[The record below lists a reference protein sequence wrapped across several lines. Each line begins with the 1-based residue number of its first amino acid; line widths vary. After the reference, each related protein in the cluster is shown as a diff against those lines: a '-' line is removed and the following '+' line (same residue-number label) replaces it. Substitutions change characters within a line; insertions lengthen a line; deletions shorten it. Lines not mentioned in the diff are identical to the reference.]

1 MCRELV
7 QDVRFFKEIKKQK
20 GSFLFDT
27 LHLRKKHEH
36 ETLSGVPEKSVFL
49 MYRKNYWKKNTVEI
63 SCQLN
68 TPTAIIAGIFW

>member
-36 ETLSGVPEKSVFL
+36 ETLSGVPEKGMFS
-49 MYRKNYWKKNTVEI
+49 
-63 SCQLN
+63 
-68 TPTAIIAGIFW
+68 